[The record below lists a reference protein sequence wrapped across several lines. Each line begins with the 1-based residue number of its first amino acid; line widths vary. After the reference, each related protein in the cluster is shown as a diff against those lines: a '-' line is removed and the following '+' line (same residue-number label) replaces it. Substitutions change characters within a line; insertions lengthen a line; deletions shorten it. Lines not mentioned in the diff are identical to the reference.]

1 VSPDCE
7 SGIGGPAGRMQTIDT
22 CGFMAKSLALPAAK
36 DHRFMTASPINAN
49 LPASLADALAATIT
63 PTTTDAAMIDR
74 LLGDLRNLSCQPAPP
89 QSRDRPSGDPPAS
102 ISRYLP
108 SLAAAMPSTP
118 ATTAIRP
125 LIDRVDWYQIFDSG
139 DIPGNLATGL
149 VAGQIIGGRGLLTS
163 GDLYLGLFLLAP
175 QVTYPLH
182 QHASL
187 EIYCVLS
194 GAVSI
199 RHGRAKPAQRIEAGG
214 HSVTPPHQVHELRTG
229 EEACLIAYIWTGDL
243 TGENWWWEEQPDGN
257 WDRVCW
263 QRQVDS
269 SWKLTHRE
277 PLSAAEIARSGD
289 Q

>member
-1 VSPDCE
+1 
-7 SGIGGPAGRMQTIDT
+7 
-22 CGFMAKSLALPAAK
+22 
-36 DHRFMTASPINAN
+36 MTASPINAN

-74 LLGDLRNLSCQPAPP
+74 LLGDLRNLPCQPAPP
-89 QSRDRPSGDPPAS
+89 HSRDQQSGDQQSGDQQSGDQQSGDRHSGDPPAS

-125 LIDRVDWYQIFDSG
+125 LIDQVDWYQIFDSG

-163 GDLYLGLFLLAP
+163 DDLYLGLFLLAP

-269 SWKLTHRE
+269 SWKSTHRE